1 LFEDGGEGCFK
12 VAKEHVGG
20 SVEGSLTIL
29 NGGGEAINDIK
40 GLTTGT
46 ACALGMCGQIMKL
59 GEGGEGAIKME
70 LPEEGKGIAKN
81 DATV

>member
-1 LFEDGGEGCFK
+1 LN
-12 VAKEHVGG
+12 VGD
-20 SVEGSLTIL
+20 ET
-29 NGGGEAINDIK
+29 INDIK
-40 GLTTGT
+40 RLTTWAAG
-46 ACALGMCGQIMKL
+46 ALSMCGQIMKL